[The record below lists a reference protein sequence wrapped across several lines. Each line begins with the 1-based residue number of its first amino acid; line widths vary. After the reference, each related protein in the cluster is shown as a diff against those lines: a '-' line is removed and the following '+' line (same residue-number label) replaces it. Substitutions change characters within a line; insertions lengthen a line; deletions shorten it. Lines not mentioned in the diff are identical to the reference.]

1 MRSVQLFLLAT
12 AMAFSGTAHSPRHSL
27 CDSSF
32 VVPCDYRF
40 SSCSDTNRELS
51 IIRGPN
57 GYGFNL
63 ARINELNIFRVVDEG
78 GPAWNAGGRPGD
90 RILEVGTPAVHAG
103 MGRGLPG
110 GEVKTCI
117 LSLAMST

>member
-1 MRSVQLFLLAT
+1 VQLFWLAT
-12 AMAFSGTAHSPRHSL
+12 AMTFSGTAHTPRHSL
-27 CDSSF
+27 CDSSI

-40 SSCSDTNRELS
+40 SPCSDTNRELS
-51 IIRGPN
+51 IVRGPN

-63 ARINELNIFRVVDEG
+63 ARINEMNIFRVVDEG

-103 MGRGLPG
+103 MGRRAARRG
-110 GEVKTCI
+110 GEDCI